1 MTRGNIQKLP
11 KWKASP
17 AWRASGAAE
26 NLRYVRKIAV
36 DAQLSAS
43 DLPSTACKICQGPRR
58 LMAANASLMVV
69 GSAARLHTCSSSD
82 WEHLCD
88 LIYIVGLGLPV
99 VVASTW
105 RIAAG
110 CPCRLVAH
118 ASGITWHASAAIRK
132 PCNFI
137 LDKALVAAH
146 EELIHALGYCQKQ
159 PKSKWT
165 VELDKGQ
172 PLAAN
177 GVRASSIRE
186 LATAVLKLKTFHEDS
201 CRRGY
206 ALSRA

>member
-11 KWKASP
+11 KWKATP
-17 AWRASGAAE
+17 AWQASGAAE
-26 NLRYVRKIAV
+26 KLGFVRKIAV

-43 DLPSTACKICQGPRR
+43 DLPRTACIICPGDRR
-58 LMAANASLMVV
+58 LMATNASLMVV

-88 LIYIVGLGLPV
+88 LIYIIGLGKPV

-118 ASGITWHASAAIRK
+118 ASGITWHAPAATRK
-132 PCNFI
+132 PCTFI
-137 LDKALVAAH
+137 VTKELVRAHEGLLVA
-146 EELIHALGYCQKQ
+146 LGHCANQ
-159 PKSKWT
+159 PKSKWK
-165 VELDKGQ
+165 VVFDKGQ

-177 GVRASSIRE
+177 CVRASSIRE
-186 LATAVLKLKTFHEDS
+186 LANAVLKLKTFHEDS

-206 ALSRA
+206 ALSLA